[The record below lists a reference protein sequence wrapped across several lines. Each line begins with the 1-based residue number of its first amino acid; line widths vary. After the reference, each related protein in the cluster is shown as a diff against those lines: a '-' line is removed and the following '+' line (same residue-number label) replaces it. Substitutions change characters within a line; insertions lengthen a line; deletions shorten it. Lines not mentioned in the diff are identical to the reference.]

1 MKASFLV
8 ALIAAVA
15 QAKPHWS
22 QIQNYTFQQ
31 FVQEFNL
38 DLHHGTEEYSTRLA
52 IFERELERVVA
63 HNLHSG
69 ASWKENINHMSH
81 LTATEKQA
89 VKGRTKSKVDRLS
102 SQKDRDFELKPVSE
116 LPKHVDWREKGVIS
130 AVKDQGHCGSCW
142 AFASTA
148 TIESH
153 AAISTGLLFD
163 LAPQQIA
170 TCAPN
175 PDQCGGQGNCNG
187 ATAEIAFDYV
197 ANSEGLLEE
206 F

>member
-1 MKASFLV
+1 
-8 ALIAAVA
+8 
-15 QAKPHWS
+15 
-22 QIQNYTFQQ
+22 
-31 FVQEFNL
+31 
-38 DLHHGTEEYSTRLA
+38 
-52 IFERELERVVA
+52 
-63 HNLHSG
+63 
-69 ASWKENINHMSH
+69 MSH

-163 LAPQQIA
+163 LAP
-170 TCAPN
+170 
-175 PDQCGGQGNCNG
+175 
-187 ATAEIAFDYV
+187 
-197 ANSEGLLEE
+197 
-206 F
+206 